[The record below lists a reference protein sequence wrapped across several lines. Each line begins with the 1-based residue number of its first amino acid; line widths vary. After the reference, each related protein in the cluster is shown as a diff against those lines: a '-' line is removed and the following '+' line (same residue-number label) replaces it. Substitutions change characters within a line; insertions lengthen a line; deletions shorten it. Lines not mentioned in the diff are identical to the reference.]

1 MVNDNPYGTELMTKD
16 DVPLSDLFEIAMQKV
31 DLFNEAERPFRTL
44 FVQEVSEM
52 IFSADHVPAD
62 MTWEAVGEGEH
73 PVTGDLPEDKKVA
86 MTVEKYARA
95 LNFSQEFIEDNPS
108 EMVTRRIN
116 AMLEGA
122 VKKEQQ
128 VIFNTFKSGIAD
140 GSQIWY
146 DVPDYGEYT
155 FTNTHD
161 HTFATTQELFERNGE
176 SDTNAHTPSEHLRES
191 NKELRHHGRNPSYAL
206 CSSEF
211 AAELVNELS
220 WDASYH
226 IPDASD
232 LRSTALP
239 ETQIQ
244 LDGVRLFQ
252 TPWIND
258 EGSSEYTYYLM
269 DGSKPLY
276 FHEASPVTLNG
287 LNGAPVRS
295 PGDILGAT
303 GSARWGVKMVD
314 PLAGV
319 KVTADNLA

>member
-1 MVNDNPYGTELMTKD
+1 MPTDNPYSTELETKD
-16 DVPLSDLFEIAMQKV
+16 DIKLSKLFDIAMQKV
-31 DLFNEAERPFRTL
+31 DLFNEAERPFRNL

-52 IFSADHVPAD
+52 IFSADHIPAD
-62 MTWEAVGEGEH
+62 MTWEQVGEGEH
-73 PVTGDLPEDKKVA
+73 PVTGDLPEDKKIA
-86 MTVEKYARA
+86 MNVDKYSRA

-108 EMVTRRIN
+108 DMVTRRLN
-116 AMLEGA
+116 AMLQGA
-122 VKKEQQ
+122 IKKEQE
-128 VIFNTFKSGIAD
+128 VIFNTFKQGIAD
-140 GSQIWY
+140 GGTVWY

-155 FTNTHD
+155 FSNDHD
-161 HTFATTQELFERNGE
+161 HTFASTQELFERTGG
-176 SDTNAHTPSEHLRES
+176 SDTNAHAPTEHLREA
-191 NKELRHHGRNPSYAL
+191 NKEIRHHGRSPEYAL

-220 WDASYH
+220 WDASYE
-226 IPDASD
+226 IPDASN

-239 ETQIQ
+239 DTQIRI
-244 LDGVRLFQ
+244 DGTTLFQ

-258 EGSSEYTYYLM
+258 EGASSYTFYMM
-269 DGSKPLY
+269 DGSKPMY

-287 LNGAPVRS
+287 MNGAPVRS

-319 KVTADNLA
+319 KVTADNLS